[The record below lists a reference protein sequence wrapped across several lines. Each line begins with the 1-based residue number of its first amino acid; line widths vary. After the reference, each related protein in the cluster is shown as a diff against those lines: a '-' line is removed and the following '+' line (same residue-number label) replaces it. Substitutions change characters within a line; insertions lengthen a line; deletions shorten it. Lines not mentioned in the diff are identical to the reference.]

1 MNDLGRWLLGFS
13 AWVFALGVSA
23 ELRADPKVPT
33 RRAFVRL
40 PTFISIGGLGPS
52 NGVRSIVEAR
62 GTVPSS
68 SDCGARCAGG
78 GTTGHVPKDR
88 AVMAAIA
95 TGVAA
100 AGIGVGLVIFLTKH
114 SRADEKT
121 AVPELR
127 LKVSGQKAGCS
138 AVWRF

>member
-13 AWVFALGVSA
+13 AWAFVLGVSA
-23 ELRADPKVPT
+23 ELRADPKVPA
-33 RRAFVRL
+33 RRAFVQL
-40 PTFISIGGLGPS
+40 PSFISIGGLGPS

-62 GTVPSS
+62 GGGPSS
-68 SDCGARCAGG
+68 SDCGARCVGG
-78 GTTGHVPKDR
+78 GNGHVPRDR
-88 AVMAAIA
+88 AVAAAIA

-121 AVPELR
+121 GVPEFR
-127 LKVSGQKAGCS
+127 LKVSGQKAGAS